1 MESSIRIR
9 TNWNHLRQSKLLFQK
24 GFIQKRW
31 KIKTLFTNKVLMHL
45 NYCIIFS
52 WRLFKLLCNNFQNM
66 IHQTIPHCHCPFHL
80 HFPYWLYRLLLHIHE
95 KNISL
100 GRCWRHS
107 FTFSSRF
114 SWSNL
119 ENFNFMDALYIW
131 FLKSDIFGK
140 YLRDV
145 VGGNSWF
152 RNNSI
157 FTNMRICLCISL
169 TCFTPSPTSWWIFKT
184 ILLSICW
191 DIPAS

>member
-1 MESSIRIR
+1 
-9 TNWNHLRQSKLLFQK
+9 
-24 GFIQKRW
+24 
-31 KIKTLFTNKVLMHL
+31 MHL

-152 RNNSI
+152 QNNSI
-157 FTNMRICLCISL
+157 FTNMRICLWISL
-169 TCFTPSPTSWWIFKT
+169 TCFTPSPRNWWIFKT
-184 ILLSICW
+184 ILLSICQ

>member
-1 MESSIRIR
+1 
-9 TNWNHLRQSKLLFQK
+9 
-24 GFIQKRW
+24 
-31 KIKTLFTNKVLMHL
+31 MHL

-66 IHQTIPHCHCPFHL
+66 IHQTIPQCHCPFHL

-95 KNISL
+95 KNL
-100 GRCWRHS
+100 ARTLLTPLFHFFFQVFLKKWM
-107 FTFSSRF
+107 
-114 SWSNL
+114 L
-119 ENFNFMDALYIW
+119 FMDALYIW
-131 FLKSDIFGK
+131 FLKSDVFGK
-140 YLRDV
+140 YIRDV

>member
-1 MESSIRIR
+1 MSLSIPFTLLILSSP
-9 TNWNHLRQSKLLFQK
+9 TTS
-24 GFIQKRW
+24 
-31 KIKTLFTNKVLMHL
+31 
-45 NYCIIFS
+45 
-52 WRLFKLLCNNFQNM
+52 
-66 IHQTIPHCHCPFHL
+66 
-80 HFPYWLYRLLLHIHE
+80 PYPRK

-100 GRCWRHS
+100 GRCWRRY

-152 RNNSI
+152 RSDSI

-169 TCFTPSPTSWWIFKT
+169 TCLTLHEPVDESLKQFFYQFVGTYQHARSCKNHKYIAYNYSLEFCMFWEQVCV
-184 ILLSICW
+184 ILFLFLENIVR
-191 DIPAS
+191 I